1 MAAEGLVIL
10 LVLAFALLAP
20 VGLYVLVRSEHN
32 RPTMDRKNAERVARA
47 DGEPHE
53 SADEEQRKP

>member
-1 MAAEGLVIL
+1 MAAEGFVIL

-32 RPTMDRKNAERVARA
+32 RLTMDRKEAERVARA
-47 DGEPHE
+47 DGERQEP
-53 SADEEQRKP
+53 ADEERRKP